1 MAAELHKHLLTQ
13 SLFAG
18 AGSMRQR
25 NTMNGRILSTGER
38 TRIIWTFVPAVLL
51 FVAASVKSK
60 ASELN
65 PETLKAWD
73 HYVQAQSLRVAES
86 SQAGS
91 FLWSDQSAD
100 RTRRL
105 REGEIVVAPIGENP
119 KVVPHGLIHH
129 WIGAIFLPNTDLDNV
144 LQVVRDYDKYKE
156 FYAPNVTESS
166 LLHRA
171 GTTDAFSLL
180 LLNKAVIAKFA
191 LNVEFQNSYEPLDKN
206 RWYSVA
212 YSTQV
217 REIEDYGQ
225 ANQHLLPPNT
235 GHGLIWRLYSVSRF
249 EQRDGGVYVELESVA
264 LSRDVPAALRWAVNP
279 VVRRTARGS
288 MLVSL
293 QKTQQ
298 AVVATNEV
306 ASRAATKDGAIDEKS
321 AFAKKA
327 LVAEVDNGVVSQ
339 KPVGPRNNN

>member
-1 MAAELHKHLLTQ
+1 MVRELLRYPLTQ
-13 SLFAG
+13 SLFSV

-25 NTMNGRILSTGER
+25 NSMNCRIFSPHER

-51 FVAASVKSK
+51 LVAGSVKSN

-65 PETLKAWD
+65 SETLKAWD
-73 HYVQAQSLRVAES
+73 NYIQAQNVRVAGS

-105 REGEIVVAPIGENP
+105 REGEIVVAPMGENP

-129 WIGAIFLPNTDLDNV
+129 WIGAIFLPNTDVDNV
-144 LQVVRDYDKYKE
+144 LKVVRDYDKYKE
-156 FYAPNVTESS
+156 FYAPNVAESN

-171 GTTDAFSLL
+171 GTSDAFSLL
-180 LLNKAVIAKFA
+180 MLNKAILAKFA
-191 LNVEFQNSYEPLDKN
+191 LDVEFQNSYEPLDKN
-206 RWYSVA
+206 RWYGVA
-212 YSTQV
+212 YSAQV

-225 ANQHLLPPNT
+225 ATQHPLPPNT
-235 GHGLIWRLYSVSRF
+235 GHGFIWRLYSVSRF

-298 AVVATNEV
+298 AVVARNEV
-306 ASRAATKDGAIDEKS
+306 ASRAATKDRAIDEKS
-321 AFAKKA
+321 AFAQKA
-327 LVAEVDNGVVSQ
+327 LVAEVDNGLVSQ
-339 KPVGPRNNN
+339 KPIGPRNNN